1 MDGSDLPRN
10 GHSVKD
16 VPQDYAHHHFV
27 SQVEDDSLAKVI
39 FVFCSRT
46 GCVRG
51 HRADCRV
58 LCFTLWADAG
68 PCNTSSR
75 KSSSF
80 PVLWFTAPKLA
91 AAPHKTLHNS
101 SSSFDLKSTERL
113 FFCLHTPTLSWFTQ
127 TPNLTSEKWCDTILS
142 KKSDSDNFI
151 LTHSTLKATSSFS
164 SSNFLTPI
172 FSFPLSISFL
182 SGPKQKCT

>member
-1 MDGSDLPRN
+1 MTPLP
-10 GHSVKD
+10 
-16 VPQDYAHHHFV
+16 
-27 SQVEDDSLAKVI
+27 
-39 FVFCSRT
+39 
-46 GCVRG
+46 
-51 HRADCRV
+51 
-58 LCFTLWADAG
+58 
-68 PCNTSSR
+68 
-75 KSSSF
+75 KSSLFSAAGLGVSEATGLTAVSSVSLSERM
-80 PVLWFTAPKLA
+80 PVPATHQAENLHLSLFCDLRRQNPQQHHKKPFTIQVPALILNLQKGC
-91 AAPHKTLHNS
+91 
-101 SSSFDLKSTERL
+101 
-113 FFCLHTPTLSWFTQ
+113 FFACIPPTLSWFTQ